1 VILSSHLSDDD
12 EGVVEA
18 LRRDAE
24 IEADSAKAISL
35 VELDSQS
42 QGRRAEVRGDEVLAR
57 VRSLLDE
64 DMPSS

>member
-1 VILSSHLSDDD
+1 MILSSHLSDDD